1 MTGFVTTVRHELL
14 SSRRERLPQVLL
26 VVFLAMVSVSAGIG
40 WITNHTVT
48 GVWEKTRAAGLTT
61 APNPFT
67 DVSALYYARNT
78 VIYIVMIGS
87 LLAIV
92 LGVSSVLRGRASR
105 TVDLIL
111 SRPISTR
118 TYLAARLTGMATWLA
133 VVVAVAGVISW
144 ISLTIIARQPLAWA
158 DSARL
163 VGFFALAW
171 AFVVAFVLLGMVSAL
186 YSRRETTALLVPI
199 VVWSVVTFVLP
210 QLGTAAHPVAL
221 LNPVPAIANQGGS
234 FPLIQSI
241 VGPLSISEQFKTAS
255 GILLRDD
262 QITGNL
268 IASLLWILAAITV
281 GIAVLLA
288 TRRDQVRKDLDE

>member
-48 GVWEKTRAAGLTT
+48 QVWEKTRAAGLTT

-92 LGVSSVLRGRASR
+92 LGVSSVLRGRASH

-133 VVVAVAGVISW
+133 AVVAAAGAISW
-144 ISLTIIARQPLAWA
+144 ISLTIIGRHPLAWA

-163 VGFFALAW
+163 VGFLALAW

-186 YSRRETTALLVPI
+186 YARRETTALLVPI
-199 VVWSVVTFVLP
+199 VVWSVVTLVLP
-210 QLGTAAHPVAL
+210 QLGTAAHPVSL

-268 IASLLWILAAITV
+268 TTSLLWILAAITV

>member
-61 APNPFT
+61 SPNPFT

-92 LGVSSVLRGRASR
+92 LGVSSVLRGRASG

-133 VVVAVAGVISW
+133 AVVAVAGVISW
-144 ISLTIIARQPLAWA
+144 ISLTIIGRQPLAWA

-186 YSRRETTALLVPI
+186 YARRETTALLVPI

-241 VGPLSISEQFKTAS
+241 VGPLSISEEFKTAS

-268 IASLLWILAAITV
+268 TTSLLWILAAIAV